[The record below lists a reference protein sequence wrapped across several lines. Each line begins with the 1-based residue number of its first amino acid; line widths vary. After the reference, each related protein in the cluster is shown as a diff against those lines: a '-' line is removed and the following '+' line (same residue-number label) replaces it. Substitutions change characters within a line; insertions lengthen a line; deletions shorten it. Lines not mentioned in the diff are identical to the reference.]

1 MSRKNL
7 NLKSIIFKIFIF
19 YIVIYL
25 IAFVLRYSNGFENLI
40 IEIEY
45 KYLAFINI
53 FSIFLGLP
61 LSILFDF
68 ILIKFFGLKYI
79 IFFAPI
85 LTILGIAQIILLRET
100 NLRFSKNIPFIKNIR
115 NHRLRHI
122 FENITFKPIFI
133 LIIRTFPILPFSLG
147 SYFIASSSI
156 NKRLI
161 IMYSLFGAYFYYFSL
176 FIIIKSVQ

>member
-7 NLKSIIFKIFIF
+7 NFRSTIFKIFVF
-19 YIVIYL
+19 YVIIYL
-25 IAFVLRYSNGFENLI
+25 FALFLRYNNGFENI
-40 IEIEY
+40 IIDIEY
-45 KYLAFINI
+45 RYLALINI

-68 ILIKFFGLKYI
+68 LLIKFFGLRYI

-85 LTILGIAQIILLRET
+85 LTILGVAQIILIRKT
-100 NLRFSKNIPFIKNIR
+100 NLRFSENILFIRKIR
-115 NHRLRHI
+115 NNRLKHI
-122 FENITFKPIFI
+122 FENITFKPIFV

-147 SYFIASSSI
+147 SCFIALSEI

-161 IMYSLFGAYFYYFSL
+161 IVYSLLGAYFYYFSL
-176 FIIIKSVQ
+176 FFIILNA